1 MAPLGSGCEVRMS
14 GKKNMQKSLSLLL
27 IGCGLLLAPTCDA
40 FAKAD
45 ILPVNLGSTTPMLH
59 VNSSRNG
66 PAGHTDRAAG
76 GAHPL
81 AAASHQAQDGYAT
94 ATFNM
99 SGATLAG
106 ALTLLLLQRRHRV
119 DYVLRPRH

>member
-1 MAPLGSGCEVRMS
+1 MS
-14 GKKNMQKSLSLLL
+14 GKINMQKSLSLLL
-27 IGCGLLLAPTCDA
+27 FGFGLVLASASAA

-45 ILPVNLGSTTPMLH
+45 ILHVYFGSTTPMLH

-66 PAGHTDRAAG
+66 PVGHTDRAAG

-81 AAASHQAQDGYAT
+81 AAASHQAQDGYAS

-106 ALTLLLLQRRHRV
+106 ALTLLLLQRRHRA